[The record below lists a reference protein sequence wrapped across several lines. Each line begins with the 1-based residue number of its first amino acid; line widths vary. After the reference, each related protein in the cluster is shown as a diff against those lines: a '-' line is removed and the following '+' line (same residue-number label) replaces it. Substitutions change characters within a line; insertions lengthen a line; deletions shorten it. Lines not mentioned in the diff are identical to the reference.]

1 MKTRKSIKYICMTI
15 SIILIFI
22 SCINMAKIATK
33 NTSINSNKEIYKYTN
48 KFSYDYKV
56 NLKEN
61 KFIPEKTLE
70 MSQNYYVTDLIDN
83 IDLNLKYS
91 YEGTNEST
99 IKYDYQIVGKLTSVY
114 TKDGV
119 EKKIWE
125 REDVLK
131 DTVSR
136 SEVNKK
142 ININENLKLDLKDKN
157 ALVKEFEDTLGIS
170 VASIYSIML
179 KVNTYTNI
187 EGTEVKNKY
196 IPLVNLSLAEKVTTI
211 SGDNNLENSEYIS
224 RKYVQSEKL
233 NKSSLVVNVVLF
245 IIGLGIFAYS
255 LILKPANIVRN
266 EYRQELNRIL
276 RLCQDKIIK
285 VSQNPNLEQIKT
297 VDVNDFG
304 EIVKASEELFK
315 PILYWLNDKTDE
327 AEFSVISNDVIYR
340 YILKK

>member
-1 MKTRKSIKYICMTI
+1 MKTRKSIKYICMII
-15 SIILIFI
+15 SIILILI
-22 SCINMAKIATK
+22 SCSNIAKIVTK

-61 KFIPEKTLE
+61 KFIPETTLE
-70 MSQNYYVTDLIDN
+70 MSQNYLVTDLIDN

-91 YEGTNEST
+91 YEGTTSST
-99 IKYDYQIVGKLTSVY
+99 IKYDYQIVGRLTSVY
-114 TKDGV
+114 TKDGI

-125 REDVLK
+125 REDILK
-131 DTVSR
+131 DTISK
-136 SEVNKK
+136 SEVGKK
-142 ININENLKLDLKDKN
+142 IDISEDLKLDLKDKN

-170 VASIYSIML
+170 VASTYTIML
-179 KVNTYTNI
+179 KINTNTNI
-187 EGTEVKNKY
+187 EGAEVKNEY
-196 IPLVNLSLAEKVTTI
+196 IPVVSLNLAEKVTSI
-211 SGDNNLENSEYIS
+211 SGENNLENSEYIS

-233 NKSSLVVNVVLF
+233 NKSSLVVNIVLF

-255 LILKPANIVRN
+255 LILKPANIIRN

-276 RLCQDKIIK
+276 KLCQDKIIK
-285 VSQNPNLEQIKT
+285 VSQNPNLEQIKI

-315 PILYWLNDKTDE
+315 PILYWFNDKTDE

>member
-1 MKTRKSIKYICMTI
+1 MKTRKSIKYICMVI
-15 SIILIFI
+15 AIILII
-22 SCINMAKIATK
+22 VSCINIVKIATN

-56 NLKEN
+56 NIKEN

-91 YEGTNEST
+91 YEGSTKST

-114 TKDGV
+114 TKDGI
-119 EKKIWE
+119 EKKVWE

-131 DTVSR
+131 DTISR
-136 SEVNKK
+136 SEESNK
-142 ININENLKLDLKDKN
+142 INFNENLKLDLSDKN

-170 VASIYSIML
+170 VGSLYTVML
-179 KVNTYTNI
+179 KINTSTNI
-187 EGTEVKNKY
+187 QGAEVKNEY
-196 IPLVNLSLAEKVTTI
+196 IPLVKISLGEKVTTI
-211 SGDNNLENSEYIS
+211 AGDNNLENTEYIS
-224 RKYVQSEKL
+224 KKYVQSEEM
-233 NKSSLVVNVVLF
+233 NKTLLVVNILVFVV
-245 IIGLGIFAYS
+245 GLGLLTYS
-255 LILKPANIVRN
+255 IVLKSAHIVRN

-285 VSQNPNLEQIKT
+285 VSQNPNLEQIKV

-315 PILYWLNDKTDE
+315 PILYWFNESTDQ

>member
-187 EGTEVKNKY
+187 EGTEIKNEY

-315 PILYWLNDKTDE
+315 PILYWFNDKTDE

>member
-187 EGTEVKNKY
+187 EGTEVKNEY

-315 PILYWLNDKTDE
+315 PILYWFNDKTDE